1 VKLPSRQGGR
11 GQLLVTRFRHWH
23 RCSVAKKQSYDFV
36 AERWEQLAASAE
48 AEVRA
53 LRGDKSAT

>member
-1 VKLPSRQGGR
+1 LQ
-11 GQLLVTRFRHWH
+11 
-23 RCSVAKKQSYDFV
+23 KKQSYDFV